1 MLTQTYQQKKAL
13 NTHHNIAHLGR
24 RDFICPHEHC
34 KRAFGYKHLLQRHL
48 AKLHTPIEPSS
59 DHHHDSGN
67 EADTT
72 DCDMDVGVDIDF
84 LTGKAYAI
92 RARKAIQQAYKLHC
106 PFSDLPPLL
115 SRKEE
120 SGATAS
126 GSKRSPRCQYVFSR
140 AYDLR
145 RHLQAEHG
153 LVVERENVD
162 TWVRDEKES
171 LSAVTRTQ

>member
-1 MLTQTYQQKKAL
+1 
-13 NTHHNIAHLGR
+13 
-24 RDFICPHEHC
+24 
-34 KRAFGYKHLLQRHL
+34 
-48 AKLHTPIEPSS
+48 
-59 DHHHDSGN
+59 
-67 EADTT
+67 
-72 DCDMDVGVDIDF
+72 MDVGVDIDF

-92 RARKAIQQAYKLHC
+92 RAREAIQQASKLHC
-106 PFSDLPPLL
+106 PFPDLPPLL

-120 SGATAS
+120 SGAAAS